1 MMGFEL
7 LFGLFRRGG
16 TTASIQSVLIDDT
29 KLGWMDNAP
38 YTEQDRK
45 RVLAISGQTS
55 DSNESVIRSIQS
67 GIRGSINRRDFEL
80 MRQDRRRAQASY
92 PDVPYKDLF
101 TSGWVNVDYSAKIP
115 DEFCTSGNSNGSQGK
130 DGKWYL
136 DGGCY
141 VSFVRPQYT
150 ERADAETTAKYFSDR
165 KAKQREKDLER
176 LKQEG
181 PIIIS
186 CGSGGSMYVKLDKNT
201 NEVVVTR
208 AKEWEASGIEY
219 RIPFVPEEW
228 VDVNYLDD
236 LDAIKKIPSF
246 AMATEKEVSVE
257 PSGVTIGGW
266 SGPASEPI
274 LLRSK

>member
-1 MMGFEL
+1 M
-7 LFGLFRRGG
+7 
-16 TTASIQSVLIDDT
+16 
-29 KLGWMDNAP
+29 P
-38 YTEQDRK
+38 K
-45 RVLAISGQTS
+45 RLV
-55 DSNESVIRSIQS
+55 
-67 GIRGSINRRDFEL
+67 
-80 MRQDRRRAQASY
+80 
-92 PDVPYKDLF
+92 
-101 TSGWVNVDYSAKIP
+101 
-115 DEFCTSGNSNGSQGK
+115 
-130 DGKWYL
+130 
-136 DGGCY
+136 
-141 VSFVRPQYT
+141 
-150 ERADAETTAKYFSDR
+150 KYFSDR

-181 PIIIS
+181 PFIIS

-274 LLRSK
+274 LLPSK